1 MRYTEHRA
9 GQATLLLPLQKM
21 TAYRRFQK
29 GISLPGVELRT
40 ELIQAAVLETN
51 ATMAALAQRS
61 ANLGAKITDLLDLR
75 TLSGLMGEALAT
87 TLAKHCPLL
96 RRNPHIDGYPDLLNL
111 SSPQASTLFSE
122 GTRESFILFP
132 FGGIEVKNTCG
143 IRKSGDLLPG
153 QTRIGSIQRPKWKAH
168 HRNTNNLLATYTD
181 FLDGLPVI
189 AAVMYSDRLAE
200 GDWSMK
206 HQPKAGSA
214 MTSFCE
220 LTNTGYAKL
229 REGLLL
235 CLDSDTYLTFF
246 VEATP

>member
-1 MRYTEHRA
+1 M
-9 GQATLLLPLQKM
+9 
-21 TAYRRFQK
+21 
-29 GISLPGVELRT
+29 
-40 ELIQAAVLETN
+40 AV
-51 ATMAALAQRS
+51 LAQRS
-61 ANLGAKITDLLDLR
+61 ATLGARITDLLDLR

-111 SSPQASTLFSE
+111 SSPQARTLFTD
-122 GTRESFILFP
+122 GARESFIHFP

-168 HRNTNNLLATYTD
+168 HRSTNNLLAIYTD

-189 AAVMYSDRLAE
+189 AAAMYSDCLTE
-200 GDWSMK
+200 EDWSMK

-220 LTNTGYAKL
+220 LTHAGYAKL
-229 REGLLL
+229 RDGLLL
-235 CLDSDTYLTFF
+235 CLDSDAYIAFF
-246 VEATP
+246 VEATS